1 MTQKICRRR
10 SARFIIRFRDL
21 GGATMKRKG
30 QSTEFRPPQQKTAR
44 VSRLNS
50 RKSTTS
56 GETSE
61 LQPTDRNQVGSQSL
75 LYLQSAS
82 LIDSYGEHQPEI
94 DSGLVKI
101 LVDVEQ
107 TNMNKTESAER
118 NDIKNKPQSG
128 ITLDHEPKAA
138 AAVEE
143 MDNET
148 EDTSSH
154 ELQTSHAAQS
164 SPNNPCHRY
173 SLNDTGESILCGD
186 VQENRI
192 QVLDPKTIGVHLEG
206 VSGAVGEKSC
216 FDSETKSQATEETES
231 LKPPAKKRLRRRMGM
246 CGLGDRKR
254 RFLLEGQH
262 CKQVLSGGES
272 LVAEAAGEKN
282 KDNTEVGNEG
292 TTMMDDGG
300 AMKQVLL
307 EQLILQDVNK
317 IQDEPSAVASEPDI
331 ELTAIAEPNL
341 PGNGAIDGQDLEI
354 TMNSKGLLE
363 EEGLRSNNKLTKG
376 TFEVAQETTDSLV
389 AEEASYDCIDVSNG
403 VCEGPKETLEC
414 SVEVN
419 EEGRLIGLANEVCDG
434 SKETEKCP
442 VAEQVSYGVTHEGCE
457 GSKEASEYPVAE
469 QVSYGVTRDV
479 CEGSKETSEYPV
491 AEQVS
496 YGVTRD
502 VCEGSKETSEYS
514 DAEQVSYGVT
524 RGVCEGSKE
533 TSEYP
538 VAEQVSYRVTHEG
551 CEGSKEAS
559 EYPVSEQVSYG
570 VTCAICEGSK
580 ETSEYPVAEQV
591 SYGVT
596 RDVCEGSK
604 ETSEYPVAEQVSYGV
619 THEGCEGSKVAS
631 EYPVTEQVSYGV
643 TCGICEGSK
652 ETSEYP
658 LAEQVSYGVT
668 RDVCEGSK
676 ETSEYPV
683 AEQVSYGVTRDVCEG
698 SKETSEYPV
707 AEQVSYGVTRDVCE
721 GSKETSEYPVAEQVS
736 YGVTRDVCEGSKE
749 TSEYPVAEQVSYG
762 VTRDVCEGSKETSE
776 YPVAEQVSYGVTRD
790 VCEGSKETSEYPVAE
805 QVSYGVTRDVCEG
818 SKETSEYPVAE
829 QVSYGVTRDVC
840 EGSKE
845 TSEYPV
851 AEQVS
856 YGVTRDVCEG
866 SKETSEYPVAEQVSY
881 GVTRDVCEGSKE
893 TSEYPVAEQV
903 SYGVTRDVCEGS
915 KETSE
920 YPVAEQV
927 SSGVTDEVCEVLT
940 EVTQGPVAIYEAVIY
955 ESTSVTKEVCEDSN
969 ETTECPGAADVSY
982 GSIAV
987 TYEIREV
994 WEGSEEITQGPV
1006 TLNEALRYGSTAVTQ
1021 KETSEYAV
1029 AEQVSHGVT
1038 NDICEGSKETAKCLV
1053 AAKVISSPNCATG
1066 DIYKGSK
1073 EASEGPVD
1081 KALKVFYGSNSDGVC
1096 EGCKETTELPVNV
1109 GEEVNY
1115 GSSSVSDEVC
1125 GGSKAPDINQ
1135 IEVSEEVSHGSIAV
1149 TNKVCDGFIDPTER
1163 PTEISEE
1170 VSCGFT
1176 GVNEVHEVTIPVSK
1190 EVQESRTALEKSE
1203 IEVEEQYPAVN
1214 YKHLVSPSLDVDATT
1229 ELDLDGPQLSMS
1241 TGAEVDPVFMDHTV
1255 TVATTSPELA
1265 FAEICDAEDQCDDV
1279 EFPQTPTKAV
1289 PGSIGPS
1296 AEGGSNTE
1304 ELRMPEAPPTNQ
1316 EEHMHFYLGQDA
1328 CDPLVTPAITQEP
1341 VSNPTLTPA
1350 TEFPQDHDVVPLSL
1364 YSVTD
1369 SQLNSLALSLEV
1381 DDPPIPEA
1389 FLHQEDATELVC
1401 GLVKELS
1408 SLNRIVMAAYRET
1421 ELLRR
1426 GNRPPKAQIRRDLA
1440 FTP

>member
-1 MTQKICRRR
+1 
-10 SARFIIRFRDL
+10 
-21 GGATMKRKG
+21 MKRKG

-94 DSGLVKI
+94 DHGLVKI

-118 NDIKNKPQSG
+118 NDIKNKPQGG

-173 SLNDTGESILCGD
+173 SLDETEESILCGD

-192 QVLDPKTIGVHLEG
+192 KVLDPKTIGVHLEG

-216 FDSETKSQATEETES
+216 FDSETQETES

-292 TTMMDDGG
+292 TTMMDDRG
-300 AMKQVLL
+300 ATKQVLL

-317 IQDEPSAVASEPDI
+317 IQDEPSAVASELDI
-331 ELTAIAEPNL
+331 KLPAIAEPNL

-354 TMNSKGLLE
+354 TMNLKGLLE

-403 VCEGPKETLEC
+403 VCQGPKETLEC

-457 GSKEASEYPVAE
+457 GSKETSEYPVAE
-469 QVSYGVTRDV
+469 QVSYGVTRNVCEGSKETSEYPVAEQVSYGVTHDV

-496 YGVTRD
+496 YGVTCD
-502 VCEGSKETSEYS
+502 ICEGYKETSEYPV
-514 DAEQVSYGVT
+514 AEQVSYGVT
-524 RGVCEGSKE
+524 HDVCEGSKE

-538 VAEQVSYRVTHEG
+538 VAEQVSY
-551 CEGSKEAS
+551 
-559 EYPVSEQVSYG
+559 G
-570 VTCAICEGSK
+570 VTCDICEGYK

-619 THEGCEGSKVAS
+619 TCDV
-631 EYPVTEQVSYGV
+631 
-643 TCGICEGSK
+643 CEGSK
-652 ETSEYP
+652 ETAEYSD
-658 LAEQVSYGVT
+658 AEQVSYGVT
-668 RDVCEGSK
+668 RGVCEGSMETSEYPVAEQVSYGVTHEGCEGSKEASEYPVSEQVRYGVAHDVCDGSK

-683 AEQVSYGVTRDVCEG
+683 AEQVSYGVTNDICEG
-698 SKETSEYPV
+698 SKEKSEYPV
-707 AEQVSYGVTRDVCE
+707 AEQVSY
-721 GSKETSEYPVAEQVS
+721 
-736 YGVTRDVCEGSKE
+736 
-749 TSEYPVAEQVSYG
+749 
-762 VTRDVCEGSKETSE
+762 
-776 YPVAEQVSYGVTRD
+776 
-790 VCEGSKETSEYPVAE
+790 
-805 QVSYGVTRDVCEG
+805 
-818 SKETSEYPVAE
+818 
-829 QVSYGVTRDVC
+829 
-840 EGSKE
+840 
-845 TSEYPV
+845 
-851 AEQVS
+851 
-856 YGVTRDVCEG
+856 
-866 SKETSEYPVAEQVSY
+866 
-881 GVTRDVCEGSKE
+881 
-893 TSEYPVAEQV
+893 
-903 SYGVTRDVCEGS
+903 
-915 KETSE
+915 
-920 YPVAEQV
+920 
-927 SSGVTDEVCEVLT
+927 GVTDEVCEVLT

-969 ETTECPGAADVSY
+969 ETTECPGAADVS
-982 GSIAV
+982 SIAV

-1006 TLNEALRYGSTAVTQ
+1006 TVNEALRYGSTAVTQ

-1149 TNKVCDGFIDPTER
+1149 TNEVCDGFIDPTER

-1203 IEVEEQYPAVN
+1203 MEVEEQYPAVN
-1214 YKHLVSPSLDVDATT
+1214 YKHLVSPSLDLDATT

-1241 TGAEVDPVFMDHTV
+1241 TGAKVDPVFMDHTV
-1255 TVATTSPELA
+1255 TVATTLPELA
-1265 FAEICDAEDQCDDV
+1265 FSEICDAEDQCDDV

-1289 PGSIGPS
+1289 LGSIGPS
-1296 AEGGSNTE
+1296 VEGGSNTE

-1350 TEFPQDHDVVPLSL
+1350 TEFPQDHDVVPSSL

-1369 SQLNSLALSLEV
+1369 SQLNSIALSLEV

-1408 SLNRIVMAAYRET
+1408 SLNRIVMAAHRET

>member
-1 MTQKICRRR
+1 MKGHWK
-10 SARFIIRFRDL
+10 RDL

-50 RKSTTS
+50 RKNTTS

-61 LQPTDRNQVGSQSL
+61 LQPTDRNQIGSQSL

-82 LIDSYGEHQPEI
+82 LIDSYEEHQPEI

-101 LVDVEQ
+101 IADVEQ
-107 TNMNKTESAER
+107 TNMNKTESAEH
-118 NDIKNKPQSG
+118 NDIKNKLQSVL
-128 ITLDHEPKAA
+128 TLDHEPKAA
-138 AAVEE
+138 AAIEE

-154 ELQTSHAAQS
+154 EPRTSHVARS

-173 SLNDTGESILCGD
+173 SLDETGEGILCGD

-192 QVLDPKTIGVHLEG
+192 KVLDPKTIGVHLEG
-206 VSGAVGEKSC
+206 VSGAVGKKSC

-231 LKPPAKKRLRRRMGM
+231 LKPPVKKRLRRRMGM

-254 RFLLEGQH
+254 RFLLEGQQ
-262 CKQVLSGGES
+262 CKQALSGRER
-272 LVAEAAGEKN
+272 LEVAEAAGEKN
-282 KDNTEVGNEG
+282 KDSTVVENEG
-292 TTMMDDGG
+292 TTTMDDGG
-300 AMKQVLL
+300 TTKQVLL
-307 EQLILQDVNK
+307 EQVILEGALLTGQDLIKV
-317 IQDEPSAVASEPDI
+317 QDEPSVVASEPDI
-331 ELTAIAEPNL
+331 ELTANAEPNL
-341 PGNGAIDGQDLEI
+341 PGTGTVHGQDLEI
-354 TMNSKGLLE
+354 SMNPKGLLE

-376 TFEVAQETTDSLV
+376 TLEVPQETTDSLV
-389 AEEASYDCIDVSNG
+389 AEEASYGCIDVTNG

-414 SVEVN
+414 SVEVT
-419 EEGRLIGLANEVCDG
+419 EEGCVIRLTNEVCDG

-442 VAEQVSYGVTHEGCE
+442 VAEQVSYCVTHEVCEGSKVTSEYPVAEQVSYGVTRDVCE
-457 GSKEASEYPVAE
+457 GSKETSEYPVAEQVSYGVTNDICEGSTETSEYPVAE

-502 VCEGSKETSEYS
+502 VCEGSM
-514 DAEQVSYGVT
+514 
-524 RGVCEGSKE
+524 E

-538 VAEQVSYRVTHEG
+538 VAEQVSYGVTNDV
-551 CEGSKEAS
+551 CEGSTETS
-559 EYPVSEQVSYG
+559 EYPVAEQVSYG
-570 VTCAICEGSK
+570 VTCDVCEGYK

-619 THEGCEGSKVAS
+619 TN
-631 EYPVTEQVSYGV
+631 
-643 TCGICEGSK
+643 
-652 ETSEYP
+652 
-658 LAEQVSYGVT
+658 
-668 RDVCEGSK
+668 DVCEGST

-721 GSKETSEYPVAEQVS
+721 GSKETSEYPVAEQVNC
-736 YGVTRDVCEGSKE
+736 GVTNDVCEGSTETSEHPVAEQVSYGVTPDICEGSKETSEYSVAEQVCYGVTHDVCEGFKE

-762 VTRDVCEGSKETSE
+762 VTCDVCEGSKEKSE
-776 YPVAEQVSYGVTRD
+776 YPVTE
-790 VCEGSKETSEYPVAE
+790 E
-805 QVSYGVTRDVCEG
+805 
-818 SKETSEYPVAE
+818 
-829 QVSYGVTRDVC
+829 
-840 EGSKE
+840 
-845 TSEYPV
+845 
-851 AEQVS
+851 
-856 YGVTRDVCEG
+856 
-866 SKETSEYPVAEQVSY
+866 
-881 GVTRDVCEGSKE
+881 
-893 TSEYPVAEQV
+893 
-903 SYGVTRDVCEGS
+903 
-915 KETSE
+915 
-920 YPVAEQV
+920 V

-940 EVTQGPVAIYEAVIY
+940 EATQGPVAIYEAVIY
-955 ESTSVTKEVCEDSN
+955 ESTSVTEVCEDSN
-969 ETTECPGAADVSY
+969 ETTQCPGATDVSY

-987 TYEIREV
+987 HDEIREV
-994 WEGSEEITQGPV
+994 WEGSEETTQGPFTV
-1006 TLNEALRYGSTAVTQ
+1006 NEAPRYGSIAVTQ

-1038 NDICEGSKETAKCLV
+1038 NDICEGSKETAKCPV
-1053 AAKVISSPNCATG
+1053 AAKVISSPTCATG

-1073 EASEGPVD
+1073 EAPEGPVD
-1081 KALKVFYGSNSDGVC
+1081 KALKVFYGSSGITGGVC
-1096 EGCKETTELPVNV
+1096 ESCKETTELPVNV

-1125 GGSKAPDINQ
+1125 GGSKAPAINQ
-1135 IEVSEEVSHGSIAV
+1135 IELSEEVIHGSITV
-1149 TNKVCDGFIDPTER
+1149 INKDCDGFIDPTER
-1163 PTEISEE
+1163 PTEIPEE
-1170 VSCGFT
+1170 VSCGFI
-1176 GVNEVHEVTIPVSK
+1176 GVNEVHEVSIPVSK
-1190 EVQESRTALEKSE
+1190 EVQESRTAVEKSE
-1203 IEVEEQYPAVN
+1203 MEVEEQCPAVN
-1214 YKHLVSPSLDVDATT
+1214 LKHLVSPSLDLDATT

-1241 TGAEVDPVFMDHTV
+1241 TATEVDPVFMDHIV
-1255 TVATTSPELA
+1255 TVATASTELA
-1265 FAEICDAEDQCDDV
+1265 FSEICDTEDQCDDV

-1289 PGSIGPS
+1289 PGSTGPS
-1296 AEGGSNTE
+1296 VEGGSNTE
-1304 ELRMPEAPPTNQ
+1304 ELSVSEAPPTDQ
-1316 EEHMHFYLGQDA
+1316 EEHMHFHLGQDA

-1341 VSNPTLTPA
+1341 VSNPTLSPA
-1350 TEFPQDHDVVPLSL
+1350 TDFPQDHDIVPLSL

-1369 SQLNSLALSLEV
+1369 SQLNSIALSLEV

-1408 SLNRIVMAAYRET
+1408 SLNRIVMAAHRET

-1426 GNRPPKAQIRRDLA
+1426 GNRPPKAPIRRHHS
-1440 FTP
+1440 PHNSEI